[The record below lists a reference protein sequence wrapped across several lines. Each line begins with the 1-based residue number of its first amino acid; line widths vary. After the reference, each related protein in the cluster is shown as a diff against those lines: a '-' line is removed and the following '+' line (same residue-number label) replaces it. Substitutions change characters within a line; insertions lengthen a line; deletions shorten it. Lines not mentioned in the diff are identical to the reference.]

1 MPRRINCKPTTQQ
14 DEREGGVPWEGTETA
29 GRREMYKEES
39 EVKER
44 GKGRIYKMEEKERK
58 KKKGLPTTIWSQSE
72 GALLSQS
79 GIERKRRR
87 WGRLHAG
94 MQGLC
99 C

>member
-1 MPRRINCKPTTQQ
+1 M
-14 DEREGGVPWEGTETA
+14 PWEGTETA

-58 KKKGLPTTIWSQSE
+58 KKGLPNTIWSQSE

-87 WGRLHAG
+87 WGRLHTG